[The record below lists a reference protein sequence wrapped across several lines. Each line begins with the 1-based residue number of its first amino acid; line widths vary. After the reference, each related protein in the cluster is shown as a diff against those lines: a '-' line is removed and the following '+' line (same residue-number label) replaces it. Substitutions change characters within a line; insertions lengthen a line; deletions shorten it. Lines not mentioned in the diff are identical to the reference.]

1 MSSARRRTAT
11 TLALGA
17 ATVATAAT
25 AATVGALA
33 LTGTPTG
40 GTGGTAGSERSA
52 LEGLPTPVAATGLP
66 AFTGCEELRRW
77 YVRTAL
83 PRVGPWGFETPY
95 GGLRAELAFADAATS
110 ETKAVGGSDT
120 GTNVQEEGVDEPD
133 LAKTDGE
140 ILVRIADRD
149 LVVVDVSGERKRAL
163 SRTRLPGGWHQ
174 GRELLLVGD
183 TVLVVGTYDAYGWA
197 LDTASRVVPGHAVAT
212 RTHLMRVDVSDP
224 RHPRIAGHQR
234 VDGGIVGAREYGD
247 GTVRVVVGTGLPDL
261 DFVHPTKDR
270 TPREARR
277 ANRAAVR
284 AAPVEDWLPGIRQGD
299 GRGRHP
305 LLGCGDVRHPEQES
319 GVGTLS
325 VLTLDIDDPLALVA
339 TAITA
344 AGDLAYSSAGR
355 LYVATMDSP
364 WWDVLP
370 VTEERALTGR
380 GPAPS
385 TQVHAFALDGGATTY
400 VASGNVPGT
409 VRDRWSF
416 SEHDGRLRVATAL
429 GRGWQP
435 RENAVH
441 VLEETGDTL
450 RVVGRVDGL
459 GPREQIRS
467 VRWLGDLAV
476 VVTFRQTDPL
486 YTLDLADPAHPR
498 VLGEL
503 KIRGYSGYLHPVGD
517 GLLLGLG
524 QDATARGRSLGGQA
538 AVFDLA
544 DTGAVRR
551 TGTVGFP
558 ASAHLATEWEPRA
571 FTYLPEKRTALVPVE
586 DWRRER
592 VRLVALRAGAD
603 GGLSVAGSWPLRRWG
618 ASAVRAL
625 PLPDGRLA
633 LVHRGVRIVDVG

>member
-1 MSSARRRTAT
+1 MSSARRRRT
-11 TLALGA
+11 TTTSAL
-17 ATVATAAT
+17 VATAVAT

-40 GTGGTAGSERSA
+40 GTGGTAESQRSD
-52 LEGLPTPVAATGLP
+52 LEGLLTPVAAAAELP

-77 YVRTAL
+77 YVRAAL
-83 PRVGPWGFETPY
+83 PRVGPWGFQTLY
-95 GGLRAELAFADAATS
+95 GGPRAEQAFADAATAADR
-110 ETKAVGGSDT
+110 AVGGSDT

-133 LAKTDGE
+133 LAKTDGA

-149 LVVVDVSGERKRAL
+149 LVVVDVSGERKRTL
-163 SRTRLPGGWHQ
+163 SRTRLPGAWHQ

-183 TVLVVGTYDAYGWA
+183 TVLVVGTDDAYGWEPVDA
-197 LDTASRVVPGHAVAT
+197 VSRVVPGQSGAT

-224 RHPRIAGHQR
+224 RYPRVAGHQR
-234 VDGGIVGAREYGD
+234 VDGELVGAREYGD

-277 ANRAAVR
+277 ANRAVVR

-305 LLGCGDVRHPEQES
+305 LLGCGDVRHPEQDA
-319 GVGTLS
+319 GAGTLI
-325 VLTLDIDDPLALVA
+325 VLTLDVDDPQALVA

-344 AGDLAYSSAGR
+344 AGDLTYSSTGR
-355 LYVATMDSP
+355 LYVATVDSA
-364 WWDVLP
+364 WWDVVPVEEGALP
-370 VTEERALTGR
+370 GR

-385 TQVHAFALDGGATTY
+385 TQVHAFALDGGVTTY
-400 VASGNVPGT
+400 VASGTVPGT

-441 VLEETGDTL
+441 VLEESGDTL

-459 GPREQIRS
+459 GPGEQIRS

-486 YTLDLADPAHPR
+486 YTLDLSDPAAPR

-503 KIRGYSGYLHPVGD
+503 KIRGYSGYLHPAGH

-571 FTYLPEKRTALVPVE
+571 FTYLPGQRTALVPVE

-592 VRLVALRAGAD
+592 VRLVALRVGEH
-603 GGLSVAGSWPLRRWG
+603 GGLSVARSWPLRHWG
-618 ASAVRAL
+618 ASTVRAL

-633 LVHRGVRIVDVG
+633 LVHRGVRVVDIG